1 MVQYF
6 VNYASEQSLKR
17 AMDTEKEIMKG
28 LGTIINVA
36 FIIMGGLLGSLCG
49 NRLPERYQD
58 TIMKA
63 NGVAV
68 LFIGISGAMSQ
79 MLAIH
84 DMFLETQGTMMMTVS
99 LSLGAIIGE
108 ILRIDYRLEAF
119 GEWLKRKTGNGEE
132 AGFVDGF
139 VTATMTV
146 CIGAMAVIGSIEDGI
161 YGDYSILLAKAI
173 LDLVIILIMS
183 ASLGKG
189 CIFSA
194 IPVGIFQGS
203 ITLFAGFLAPVITD
217 GAMAYLSLV
226 GSILIFC
233 VGINLLWEKTIKVTN
248 LLPALVIAVVWSY
261 I

>member
-1 MVQYF
+1 
-6 VNYASEQSLKR
+6 
-17 AMDTEKEIMKG
+17 MKG
-28 LGTIINVA
+28 LGTIINVV
-36 FIIMGGLLGSLCG
+36 FIIVGGLLGNIFG
-49 NRLPERYQD
+49 NRLPGRYQD

-68 LFIGISGAMSQ
+68 LFIGIGGAMSQ
-79 MLAIH
+79 MLVIH
-84 DMFLETQGTMMMTVS
+84 DMSLETQGTMMMTVS

-108 ILRIDYRLEAF
+108 LLRIDYRLEQF
-119 GEWLKRKTGNGEE
+119 GEWLKLKTGNAKE

-173 LDLVIILIMS
+173 LDLVIIMIMS

-194 IPVGIFQGS
+194 VPVGLFQGC
-203 ITLFAGFLAPVITD
+203 ITLSAGFLAPVITD
-217 GAMAYLSLV
+217 ASMAYLSFV

-233 VGINLLWEKTIKVTN
+233 VGMNLLWEKTIKVTN
-248 LLPALVIAVVWSY
+248 LLPALVIAVLWSY
-261 I
+261 ISVG

>member
-1 MVQYF
+1 
-6 VNYASEQSLKR
+6 
-17 AMDTEKEIMKG
+17 MKG
-28 LGTIINVA
+28 FGTVINVVFIVIGGVLGTL
-36 FIIMGGLLGSLCG
+36 FG

-58 TIMKA
+58 TVMKA

-68 LFIGISGAMSQ
+68 LFIGIGGAMSQ
-79 MLAIH
+79 MLKISG
-84 DMFLETQGTMMMTVS
+84 MSLETQGTMMMTVS

-108 ILRIDYRLEAF
+108 ILRIDYRLEQF
-119 GEWLKRKTGNGEE
+119 GEWLKQKTGNAKE
-132 AGFVDGF
+132 AGFVDSF

-161 YGDYSILLAKAI
+161 YGNYSILLAKAI

-189 CIFSA
+189 CVFSA

-203 ITLFAGFLAPVITD
+203 ITLCAGFLAPVITEA
-217 GAMAYLSLV
+217 AMAYLSFV

-233 VGINLLWEKTIKVTN
+233 VGVNLLWKKKIKVTN
-248 LLPALVIAVVWSY
+248 LLPALVIAVAWSY
-261 I
+261 F

>member
-1 MVQYF
+1 
-6 VNYASEQSLKR
+6 
-17 AMDTEKEIMKG
+17 MKG
-28 LGTIINVA
+28 FGTVINVVFIVIGGVLGTL
-36 FIIMGGLLGSLCG
+36 FG

-58 TIMKA
+58 TVMKA

-68 LFIGISGAMSQ
+68 LFIGIGGAMSQ
-79 MLAIH
+79 MLKISG
-84 DMFLETQGTMMMTVS
+84 MSLETQGTMMMTVS

-108 ILRIDYRLEAF
+108 ILRIDYRLEQF
-119 GEWLKRKTGNGEE
+119 GEWLKQKTGNAKE
-132 AGFVDGF
+132 AGFVDSF

-161 YGDYSILLAKAI
+161 YGNYSILLAKAI

-189 CIFSA
+189 CVFSA

-203 ITLFAGFLAPVITD
+203 ITLCAGFLAPLITEA
-217 GAMAYLSLV
+217 AMAYLSFV

-233 VGINLLWEKTIKVTN
+233 VGINLLWEKKIKVTN
-248 LLPALVIAVVWSY
+248 LLPALVIAVAWSY
-261 I
+261 F

>member
-1 MVQYF
+1 
-6 VNYASEQSLKR
+6 
-17 AMDTEKEIMKG
+17 MKG

-36 FIIMGGLLGSLCG
+36 FIIIGGLLGSLFG

-79 MLAIH
+79 MLNIH
-84 DMFLETQGTMMMTVS
+84 HMSLETQGTMMMTVS

-108 ILRIDYRLEAF
+108 ILRIDYRLEKF
-119 GEWLKRKTGNGEE
+119 GEWLKLKTGNGGE

-146 CIGAMAVIGSIEDGI
+146 CIGAMAVIGSIDDGI

-261 I
+261 F

>member
-1 MVQYF
+1 
-6 VNYASEQSLKR
+6 
-17 AMDTEKEIMKG
+17 MKG

-36 FIIMGGLLGSLCG
+36 FIIIGGLLGSLFG

-79 MLAIH
+79 MLNIH
-84 DMFLETQGTMMMTVS
+84 HMSLETQGTMMMTVS

-108 ILRIDYRLEAF
+108 ILRIDYRLEKF
-119 GEWLKRKTGNGEE
+119 GEWIKLKTGNGGE

-146 CIGAMAVIGSIEDGI
+146 CIGAMAVIGSIDDGI

-261 I
+261 F

>member
-1 MVQYF
+1 MKFSGKYRESV
-6 VNYASEQSLKR
+6 ETKI
-17 AMDTEKEIMKG
+17 DTKETGKEMKG

-36 FIIMGGLLGSLCG
+36 FIIIGGLLGDLFG
-49 NRLPERYQD
+49 NRLPQRYQD

-68 LFIGISGAMSQ
+68 LFIGIGGAMSQ
-79 MLAIH
+79 MLTIH
-84 DMFLETQGTMMMTVS
+84 EMSLETQGTMMMTVS
-99 LSLGAIIGE
+99 LSLGAILGE
-108 ILRIDYRLEAF
+108 ILRIDYRLEQF
-119 GEWLKRKTGNGEE
+119 GEWLKRKTGNAKE

-173 LDLVIILIMS
+173 LDLVIIMIMS

-189 CIFSA
+189 CVFSA
-194 IPVGIFQGS
+194 LPVGVFQGG
-203 ITLFAGFLAPVITD
+203 ITLCAGFLAPMITD
-217 GAMAYLSLV
+217 KSMAYLSFV

-233 VGINLLWEKTIKVTN
+233 VGINLLWERKIKVTN
-248 LLPALVIAVVWSY
+248 LLPALLIAVFWSY
-261 I
+261 VG

>member
-1 MVQYF
+1 
-6 VNYASEQSLKR
+6 
-17 AMDTEKEIMKG
+17 MKG
-28 LGTIINVA
+28 MGTIINVV
-36 FIIMGGLLGSLCG
+36 FIIIGGMIGTLFG
-49 NRLPERYQD
+49 NRLPKRYQD

-84 DMFLETQGTMMMTVS
+84 DMALETQGVMMMTVS
-99 LSLGAIIGE
+99 LSLGSIIGE
-108 ILRIDYRLEAF
+108 VLRIDYRLEQF
-119 GEWLKRKTGNGEE
+119 GEWLKRKTGNAKE

-194 IPVGIFQGS
+194 LSVGLFQGL
-203 ITLFAGFLAPVITD
+203 ITLSAGFLAPMITD
-217 GAMAYLSLV
+217 AAMAYLSLV

-233 VGINLLWEKTIKVTN
+233 VGINLLWEQKIKVTN

-261 I
+261 FA

>member
-1 MVQYF
+1 
-6 VNYASEQSLKR
+6 
-17 AMDTEKEIMKG
+17 MKG
-28 LGTIINVA
+28 FGTIINVV
-36 FIIMGGLLGSLCG
+36 FIIIGGVLGTLFG

-58 TIMKA
+58 TVMKA

-68 LFIGISGAMSQ
+68 LFIGIGGAMSQ
-79 MLAIH
+79 MLKING
-84 DMFLETQGTMMMTVS
+84 MSLETQGTMMMTVS

-108 ILRIDYRLEAF
+108 ILRIDYRLEQF
-119 GEWLKRKTGNGEE
+119 GEWLKQKTGNAKE
-132 AGFVDGF
+132 AGFVDSF

-189 CIFSA
+189 CVFSA
-194 IPVGIFQGS
+194 IPVGLFQGG
-203 ITLFAGFLAPVITD
+203 ITLCAGFLAPVITD
-217 GAMAYLSLV
+217 EAMVYLSFV

-233 VGINLLWEKTIKVTN
+233 VGINLLWEKKIKVTN
-248 LLPALVIAVVWSY
+248 LLPALLIAVAWSY
-261 I
+261 F

>member
-1 MVQYF
+1 
-6 VNYASEQSLKR
+6 
-17 AMDTEKEIMKG
+17 MKG
-28 LGTIINVA
+28 FGTVINVVFIVIGGVLGTL
-36 FIIMGGLLGSLCG
+36 FG

-58 TIMKA
+58 TVMKA

-68 LFIGISGAMSQ
+68 LFIGIGGAMSQ
-79 MLAIH
+79 MLKISG
-84 DMFLETQGTMMMTVS
+84 MSLETQGTMMMTVS

-108 ILRIDYRLEAF
+108 ILRIDYRLEQF
-119 GEWLKRKTGNGEE
+119 GEWLKQKTGNAKE
-132 AGFVDGF
+132 AGFVDSF

-161 YGDYSILLAKAI
+161 YGNYSILLAKAI

-189 CIFSA
+189 CVFSA

-203 ITLFAGFLAPVITD
+203 ITLCAGFLAPVITEA
-217 GAMAYLSLV
+217 AMAYLSFV

-233 VGINLLWEKTIKVTN
+233 VGVNLLWEKKIKVTN
-248 LLPALVIAVVWSY
+248 LLPALVIAVAWSY
-261 I
+261 F

>member
-1 MVQYF
+1 M
-6 VNYASEQSLKR
+6 R
-17 AMDTEKEIMKG
+17 G
-28 LGTIINVA
+28 LGTIINVV
-36 FIIMGGLLGSLCG
+36 FIILGGLIGSLFG
-49 NRLPERYQD
+49 GRLPERYQD
-58 TIMKA
+58 TVMKA

-79 MLAIH
+79 MLSIH
-84 DMFLETQGTMMMTVS
+84 ELSLETQGTMMMTVS

-108 ILRIDYRLEAF
+108 LLRVDYRLEQF
-119 GEWLKRKTGNGEE
+119 GEWLKQKTGNAKEV
-132 AGFVDGF
+132 GFVDGF

-194 IPVGIFQGS
+194 IPVGLFQGV

-217 GAMAYLSLV
+217 AAMAYLSLV
-226 GSILIFC
+226 GSVLIFC
-233 VGINLLWEKTIKVTN
+233 VGINLLWEKKIKVTN
-248 LLPALVIAVVWSY
+248 MLPALVIAVAWSY
-261 I
+261 F

>member
-1 MVQYF
+1 
-6 VNYASEQSLKR
+6 
-17 AMDTEKEIMKG
+17 MKG
-28 LGTIINVA
+28 LGTVINVI
-36 FIIMGGLLGSLCG
+36 FIIIGGFIGSLFG

-79 MLAIH
+79 MLDIH
-84 DMFLETQGTMMMTVS
+84 DLSLETQGTMMMTVS

-108 ILRIDYRLEAF
+108 LLRIDYRLEQF
-119 GEWLKRKTGNGEE
+119 GEWLKRKTGNTKE

-194 IPVGIFQGS
+194 IPVGIFQGG
-203 ITLFAGFLAPVITD
+203 ITLSAGFLSPVITD
-217 GAMAYLSLV
+217 SAMAYLSLV

-248 LLPALVIAVVWSY
+248 LLPALVIAVAWSY
-261 I
+261 F